1 VRRII
6 EELGYKPNIFAKHL
20 KLSRTFHFGVLMP
33 IPSQDSMY
41 WTLPLNGINKA
52 LRSLAGQRIE
62 IKYFFYD
69 KYSPESIHQITREL
83 LQTKLDGLLIAP
95 VVSRIFEKFITEIP
109 KDLPYVFFDSFLP
122 RADYVSYIG
131 QDSFQSGVLSAKLMK
146 MIIQGK
152 ATVAA
157 LKVFPEDYHIED
169 RVNGFLSFCKKC
181 SGIEVRVYDIDGNN
195 PSHVQKK
202 VFSSVFEENSDLKG
216 IFVSNASTHLVA
228 EFIKNNPLAKK
239 VYLIGYDPIEKN
251 KKYLKEGIID
261 FLISQQSEKQGYEGL
276 MALYR
281 RVVLNLPVE
290 KKIMMQI
297 DIITKENIDYY
308 QS

>member
-1 VRRII
+1 
-6 EELGYKPNIFAKHL
+6 
-20 KLSRTFHFGVLMP
+20 MP

-52 LRSLAGQRIE
+52 VRSLAGQKIE

-69 KYSPESIHQITREL
+69 KYSPESIHQTSREL
-83 LQTKLDGLLIAP
+83 FQTKLDGLLIAP

-122 RADYVSYIG
+122 RADYVSYVG

-146 MIIQGK
+146 MIIHGQ
-152 ATVAA
+152 ATVVA
-157 LKVFPEDYHIED
+157 LKVLPEDYHIED

-181 SGIEVRVYDIDGNN
+181 PELEVKVYEIDGNS
-195 PSHVQKK
+195 PPHVQKK
-202 VFSSVFEENSDLKG
+202 VFSSIFKENSDLRG
-216 IFVSNASTHLVA
+216 IFVSNASTHHVA
-228 EFIKNNPLAKK
+228 EFIKNNPPAKK
-239 VYLIGYDPIEKN
+239 VHLIGYDPIDEN
-251 KKYLKEGIID
+251 KKYLKKGIID

-281 RVVLNLPVE
+281 HVVLKLPVE
-290 KKIMMQI
+290 KKIMMQL
-297 DIITKENIDYY
+297 DIVTKENIDYY